1 MIEVTAAIIK
11 KEGKILICKR
21 SIDNGGLWE
30 FPGGKREVGESL
42 EECIIREIKE
52 ELDLVIEPVKIFAVS
67 TYLYKDIKIY
77 FTVFDAVIITGQ
89 MKLNAHSDFAWVSIQ
104 EMAEYKFMPA
114 DIEFVKKLCGK

>member
-21 SIDNGGLWE
+21 NIDNGGLWE